1 MGSRARGLDTIK
13 ALSCTTGEHQAK
25 NLHFGSKITSSQPC
39 TLQRGKTEGLQELQL
54 FMGLLFI
61 IWDKAQGKKSSPK
74 ADKSLFSSI
83 HTTLLYLLVSLKFK
97 QRCRS
102 SQKGKML
109 LSSIHSFQTGL
120 QRDATEAPR
129 AGRFLLLVPLLH
141 GNPSAF
147 LRALRQEGERSL
159 CPKLQSC

>member
-1 MGSRARGLDTIK
+1 MHFAERENRKTARVTVVHRLVIYHLGQ
-13 ALSCTTGEHQAK
+13 STG
-25 NLHFGSKITSSQPC
+25 
-39 TLQRGKTEGLQELQL
+39 QE
-54 FMGLLFI
+54 
-61 IWDKAQGKKSSPK
+61 SSPK

-109 LSSIHSFQTGL
+109 LSSIHRFQTGL

-141 GNPSAF
+141 GNPSAL